1 MLTVKTVTK
10 QLPDF
15 SQVAAVYKKSF
26 PAEEQMPFWLMRLF
40 AVRKRVD
47 FLAFYDQEEFCGLT
61 YLVHNEQLVFVF
73 YLATAPNQR
82 SKGYGSQILNWIQ
95 TNYPQQG
102 LVLTIETVDA
112 AYADYAQR
120 KRRQSFYFK
129 NGLRDTGYR
138 VKEFGVLYDVL
149 TDDANFSF
157 EAYQKLLKDFSFGFY
172 SIKPGKEGRAND

>member
-1 MLTVKTVTK
+1 MLTVKPVTK
-10 QLPDF
+10 QLPEF
-15 SQVAAVYKKSF
+15 SEITAVYKHSF

-40 AVRKRVD
+40 ARRKQVD
-47 FLAFYDQEEFCGLT
+47 FLAFYDQEEFCGFA
-61 YLVHNEQLVFVF
+61 YLVHNQQLTFVF

-82 SKGYGSQILNWIQ
+82 SQGYGSQIVTWIQ
-95 TNYPQQG
+95 TNYAKQG

-112 AYADYAQR
+112 TYADYAQR

-149 TDDANFSF
+149 TDAADFSF

-172 SIKPGKEGRAND
+172 SIKPEKST